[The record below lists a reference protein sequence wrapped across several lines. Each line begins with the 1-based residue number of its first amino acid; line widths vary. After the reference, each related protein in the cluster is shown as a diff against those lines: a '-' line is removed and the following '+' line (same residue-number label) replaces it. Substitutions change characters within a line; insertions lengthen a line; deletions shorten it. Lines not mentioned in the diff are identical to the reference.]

1 MEGDKPIKQRF
12 KNRMLQKMYETARRA
27 AQDPASEFFNRDDGT
42 PRRGAN
48 VRNAYWNG
56 RSGEPSTWRIDSL
69 AHAAW
74 AAGQD
79 DLKDFGPVEGSQY
92 KFGPRM

>member
-1 MEGDKPIKQRF
+1 MEEDRNIKQRF
-12 KNRMLQKMYETARRA
+12 KNRMLQNMYETVRRA
-27 AQDPASEFFNRDDGT
+27 AQDSTSEMFNQNDGS

-56 RSGEPSTWRIDSL
+56 RSGEPSRWRTDSL

-74 AAGQD
+74 AGGQD
-79 DLKDFGPVEGSQY
+79 DLKEFGPFEGSQY
-92 KFGPRM
+92 QFGPRR